1 MRFSKR
7 TMMAHIV
14 RRLAK
19 LETEW
24 GFDPNNGYAQVKD
37 SDFHRVMAYGEY
49 EALNKMWDAIEYNLI
64 KEEV

>member
-1 MRFSKR
+1 MRFSKG

-14 RRLAK
+14 NQLAY
-19 LETEW
+19 LETKW

-49 EALNKMWDAIEYNLI
+49 EALNTMWDDIQYNHI
-64 KEEV
+64 GEQV